1 MPPQALQ
8 STCAEA
14 ACSRFP
20 HLHNSMMA
28 VLAMKDSQSH
38 ESHPGAPLH
47 VKFMLLLEPALRQSI
62 GPKAEGVVILAGRG
76 LAL

>member
-1 MPPQALQ
+1 MPPQALPEHLRRSGMQ
-8 STCAEA
+8 QI
-14 ACSRFP
+14 P